1 MPTPNKTKKTKK
13 NKWFDLVASVQATA
27 PVKLYLYGD
36 IGWYDIDAQAM
47 LDALA
52 PYAGQNIEIH
62 IMSDGG
68 SVVQGQATYAALKD
82 HTGKITGIIDSVC
95 ASISSFIAMACD
107 ELYIRPFAQIM
118 IHEARGSA
126 WGTADELRINA
137 EMFDSVNDSMAEAF
151 AAKSGKSV
159 EDVRADMKSD
169 FWLKG
174 QAAVDYGLCDGLYG
188 DAAEPQALNM
198 NEMVASLGGVPPLNN
213 LAALNAP
220 QELIALFGEK
230 SIWSGSPTEP
240 QQATP
245 TASKGNDMTEE
256 EKKALR
262 AQMKKEA
269 LEASRQRRDALKA
282 VFKPHMSRA
291 GVSTLLEACL
301 DDDECSTEI
310 ASTKLLACLSVQ
322 DEGAQGV
329 SPNVIDPKASNNA
342 APRAHLAQVLQA
354 KMGAKVDVDQ
364 NNPYQYMGT
373 VEAVRA
379 CMKDMGQGQSI
390 AGKNSQELLA
400 YSFNNTTS
408 GFSDIFVEG
417 VKLIIRDETSKI
429 TPWHLGF
436 VKRVPMDFGRPNA
449 LIQTT
454 DKESLRIKT
463 ENGEFKKVTL
473 KAGKQSL
480 WLDTYGI
487 EIAVTR
493 ELLQADNLGLIQ
505 GEIADFIRIA
515 EQLPQE
521 LLIKMLLDNVK
532 MDDGKEIFSEEAG
545 NLYVRKLEK
554 EALAEMSGD
563 MIDQQSDKKRSL
575 GLKPKAIISSGSDQK
590 LIKPI
595 ITTAQINNEPNIAYE
610 AFEEAIAD
618 GMLARTGKAFGIA
631 DPMTHTSIVQG
642 YNKDADGIQVETKQ
656 PWLSDGMTVR
666 IWTDVALNVISR
678 KGLQCLDTNV
688 PAEEP
693 AA

>member
-1 MPTPNKTKKTKK
+1 MPKPNKTKKT
-13 NKWFDLVASVQATA
+13 KWFDLVASVQPTA

-52 PYAGQNIEIH
+52 PYAGQDIEMH

-68 SVVQGQATYAALKD
+68 SVVQGQAIYAALKD

-107 ELYIRPFAQIM
+107 ELRIRPFAQIM

-169 FWLKG
+169 FWMKG

-188 DAAEPQALNM
+188 DAVEPQALNM

-220 QELIALFGEK
+220 QELIALFGEQ

-240 QQATP
+240 QPATP
-245 TASKGNDMTEE
+245 TASKGKTMTEE

-262 AQMKKEA
+262 EQMRKEA
-269 LEASRQRRDALKA
+269 LEASRARREALKA
-282 VFKPHMSRA
+282 AFKPHMPRA
-291 GVSTLLEACL
+291 GVTALLDSCI
-301 DDDECSTEI
+301 DDDDCTVDM
-310 ASTKLLACLSVQ
+310 ANAKLLACLSVQ
-322 DEGAQGV
+322 DEGTQGV
-329 SPNVIDPKASNNA
+329 SPNVVDIKASNA
-342 APRAHLAQVLQA
+342 KPRAHLAQVLQA
-354 KMGAKVDVDQ
+354 KMGAKVDIDQ

-379 CMKDMGQGQSI
+379 CMKDMGQGQFI
-390 AGKNSQELLA
+390 AGKNAQELLA

-408 GFSDIFVEG
+408 SFSDIFVEG
-417 VKLIIRDETSKI
+417 VKLIIGDETSKI

-545 NLYVRKLEK
+545 NLYVSELGQDV
-554 EALAEMSGD
+554 LADMSGA
-563 MIDQQSDKKRSL
+563 MIDQQSENKRSL

-590 LIKPI
+590 LIKAI
-595 ITTAQINNEPNIAYE
+595 ITATQINNVPNIAYE

-688 PAEEP
+688 PVPEEP